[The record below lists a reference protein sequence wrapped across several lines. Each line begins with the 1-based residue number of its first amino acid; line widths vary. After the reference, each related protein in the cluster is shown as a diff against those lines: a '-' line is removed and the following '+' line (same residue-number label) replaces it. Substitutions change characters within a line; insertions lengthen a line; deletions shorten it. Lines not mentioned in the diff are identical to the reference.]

1 MLGMEILVI
10 IGLILLLLVL
20 WIISVQ
26 RKFAVMDGNIQNAMN
41 QIGVQISS
49 RFDALFA
56 VLDLMKGYAADD
68 IQPLMERAA
77 ARRSVITARSAP
89 EEVSEQEQVI
99 EETVKS
105 IRLAAERNPLLCA
118 DKNYTKCMD
127 AVECYGRMVY
137 TSRLIYNDSV
147 TKLNSALGMFPT
159 NVIAGILGFHK
170 REYLSQKGINMGLFS
185 NNKNYVRSA
194 GIRHRGCLQQKY
206 RTHRSVRNAIKNL
219 SAKRQDRS
227 DDHR

>member
-1 MLGMEILVI
+1 
-10 IGLILLLLVL
+10 
-20 WIISVQ
+20 
-26 RKFAVMDGNIQNAMN
+26 
-41 QIGVQISS
+41 
-49 RFDALFA
+49 
-56 VLDLMKGYAADD
+56 
-68 IQPLMERAA
+68 
-77 ARRSVITARSAP
+77 
-89 EEVSEQEQVI
+89 
-99 EETVKS
+99 
-105 IRLAAERNPLLCA
+105 
-118 DKNYTKCMD
+118 MD

-170 REYLSQKGINMGLFS
+170 REYLSQKGGLIWDYS
-185 NNKNYVRSA
+185 VIIKNYVRSA

>member
-56 VLDLMKGYAADD
+56 VLDLMKGY
-68 IQPLMERAA
+68 AA

-170 REYLSQKGINMGLFS
+170 REYLSQKG
-185 NNKNYVRSA
+185 
-194 GIRHRGCLQQKY
+194 
-206 RTHRSVRNAIKNL
+206 
-219 SAKRQDRS
+219 D
-227 DDHR
+227 

>member
-56 VLDLMKGYAADD
+56 VLDLMKGYVADD

-147 TKLNSALGMFPT
+147 TKLNSALGIFPT

-170 REYLSQKGINMGLFS
+170 REYLSQKG
-185 NNKNYVRSA
+185 
-194 GIRHRGCLQQKY
+194 
-206 RTHRSVRNAIKNL
+206 
-219 SAKRQDRS
+219 D
-227 DDHR
+227 

>member
-77 ARRSVITARSAP
+77 SRRSVITARSAP

-105 IRLAAERNPLLCA
+105 IRLAAERNPLLCV

-170 REYLSQKGINMGLFS
+170 REYLSQKG
-185 NNKNYVRSA
+185 
-194 GIRHRGCLQQKY
+194 
-206 RTHRSVRNAIKNL
+206 
-219 SAKRQDRS
+219 D
-227 DDHR
+227 

>member
-68 IQPLMERAA
+68 TQPLMERAA

-105 IRLAAERNPLLCA
+105 IRLAAERNPLYEEIA
-118 DKNYTKCMD
+118 DFTIRTD
-127 AVECYGRMVY
+127 EQSARAVANQIVEQ
-137 TSRLIYNDSV
+137 
-147 TKLNSALGMFPT
+147 
-159 NVIAGILGFHK
+159 LGF
-170 REYLSQKGINMGLFS
+170 
-185 NNKNYVRSA
+185 
-194 GIRHRGCLQQKY
+194 
-206 RTHRSVRNAIKNL
+206 
-219 SAKRQDRS
+219 
-227 DDHR
+227 

>member
-89 EEVSEQEQVI
+89 EEVSEQEQMI

-105 IRLAAERNPLLCA
+105 IRLAAEHNPLLCA

-147 TKLNSALGMFPT
+147 IKLNSAPGMFPT

-170 REYLSQKGINMGLFS
+170 REYLSQKG
-185 NNKNYVRSA
+185 
-194 GIRHRGCLQQKY
+194 
-206 RTHRSVRNAIKNL
+206 
-219 SAKRQDRS
+219 D
-227 DDHR
+227 

>member
-170 REYLSQKGINMGLFS
+170 REYLSFCSKTPLPS
-185 NNKNYVRSA
+185 RASA
-194 GIRHRGCLQQKY
+194 CSFHFPP
-206 RTHRSVRNAIKNL
+206 
-219 SAKRQDRS
+219 
-227 DDHR
+227 

>member
-26 RKFAVMDGNIQNAMN
+26 RKFAVMDGNIQNSMN

-56 VLDLMKGYAADD
+56 VLDLMKGYVADD

-170 REYLSQKGINMGLFS
+170 REYLSQKG
-185 NNKNYVRSA
+185 
-194 GIRHRGCLQQKY
+194 
-206 RTHRSVRNAIKNL
+206 
-219 SAKRQDRS
+219 D
-227 DDHR
+227 

>member
-105 IRLAAERNPLLCA
+105 IRLAAKRNPLLCA
-118 DKNYTKCMD
+118 DKNYTRCMD
-127 AVECYGRMVY
+127 AVECYGRMIY

-147 TKLNSALGMFPT
+147 TKLNSALGIFPT

-170 REYLSQKGINMGLFS
+170 REYLSQKG
-185 NNKNYVRSA
+185 
-194 GIRHRGCLQQKY
+194 
-206 RTHRSVRNAIKNL
+206 
-219 SAKRQDRS
+219 D
-227 DDHR
+227 

>member
-1 MLGMEILVI
+1 MEILVI

-41 QIGVQISS
+41 QIRVQISS

-56 VLDLMKGYAADD
+56 VLDLMKGYVADD

-170 REYLSQKGINMGLFS
+170 REYLSQKG
-185 NNKNYVRSA
+185 
-194 GIRHRGCLQQKY
+194 
-206 RTHRSVRNAIKNL
+206 
-219 SAKRQDRS
+219 D
-227 DDHR
+227 

>member
-1 MLGMEILVI
+1 MEILVI

-56 VLDLMKGYAADD
+56 VLDLMKGYVADD

-159 NVIAGILGFHK
+159 NVIVGILGFHK
-170 REYLSQKGINMGLFS
+170 REYLSQKG
-185 NNKNYVRSA
+185 
-194 GIRHRGCLQQKY
+194 
-206 RTHRSVRNAIKNL
+206 
-219 SAKRQDRS
+219 D
-227 DDHR
+227 

>member
-1 MLGMEILVI
+1 MVDSDKGESQNKHTKEGRILGMEILVI

-127 AVECYGRMVY
+127 EVECYGRMVY

-159 NVIAGILGFHK
+159 NIIAGILGFHK
-170 REYLSQKGINMGLFS
+170 REYLSQKG
-185 NNKNYVRSA
+185 
-194 GIRHRGCLQQKY
+194 
-206 RTHRSVRNAIKNL
+206 
-219 SAKRQDRS
+219 D
-227 DDHR
+227 

>member
-56 VLDLMKGYAADD
+56 VLDLMKGYVADD

-170 REYLSQKGINMGLFS
+170 REYLSQKG
-185 NNKNYVRSA
+185 
-194 GIRHRGCLQQKY
+194 
-206 RTHRSVRNAIKNL
+206 
-219 SAKRQDRS
+219 D
-227 DDHR
+227 

>member
-1 MLGMEILVI
+1 MEILVI

-105 IRLAAERNPLLCA
+105 IRLAAEHNPLLCA

-127 AVECYGRMVY
+127 A
-137 TSRLIYNDSV
+137 
-147 TKLNSALGMFPT
+147 
-159 NVIAGILGFHK
+159 
-170 REYLSQKGINMGLFS
+170 
-185 NNKNYVRSA
+185 
-194 GIRHRGCLQQKY
+194 
-206 RTHRSVRNAIKNL
+206 
-219 SAKRQDRS
+219 
-227 DDHR
+227 

>member
-1 MLGMEILVI
+1 MEILVI

-105 IRLAAERNPLLCA
+105 IRLAEERNPLLCA

-137 TSRLIYNDSV
+137 TSCLIYNDSV

-170 REYLSQKGINMGLFS
+170 REYLSQKG
-185 NNKNYVRSA
+185 
-194 GIRHRGCLQQKY
+194 
-206 RTHRSVRNAIKNL
+206 
-219 SAKRQDRS
+219 D
-227 DDHR
+227 

>member
-1 MLGMEILVI
+1 MLGMEILII

-56 VLDLMKGYAADD
+56 VLDLMKGYVADD

-147 TKLNSALGMFPT
+147 TKLNSALGIFPT

-170 REYLSQKGINMGLFS
+170 REYLSQKG
-185 NNKNYVRSA
+185 
-194 GIRHRGCLQQKY
+194 
-206 RTHRSVRNAIKNL
+206 
-219 SAKRQDRS
+219 D
-227 DDHR
+227 

>member
-1 MLGMEILVI
+1 MEILVI

-105 IRLAAERNPLLCA
+105 IRLAAERNHCSAQIKTIPNVWMRWNVMGA
-118 DKNYTKCMD
+118 WYIP
-127 AVECYGRMVY
+127 AV
-137 TSRLIYNDSV
+137 
-147 TKLNSALGMFPT
+147 
-159 NVIAGILGFHK
+159 
-170 REYLSQKGINMGLFS
+170 
-185 NNKNYVRSA
+185 
-194 GIRHRGCLQQKY
+194 
-206 RTHRSVRNAIKNL
+206 
-219 SAKRQDRS
+219 
-227 DDHR
+227 

>member
-1 MLGMEILVI
+1 MEILVI

-56 VLDLMKGYAADD
+56 VLDLM

-170 REYLSQKGINMGLFS
+170 REYLSQKG
-185 NNKNYVRSA
+185 
-194 GIRHRGCLQQKY
+194 
-206 RTHRSVRNAIKNL
+206 
-219 SAKRQDRS
+219 D
-227 DDHR
+227 

>member
-1 MLGMEILVI
+1 MEILVI

-56 VLDLMKGYAADD
+56 VLDLMK
-68 IQPLMERAA
+68 RAA

-170 REYLSQKGINMGLFS
+170 REYLSQKG
-185 NNKNYVRSA
+185 
-194 GIRHRGCLQQKY
+194 
-206 RTHRSVRNAIKNL
+206 
-219 SAKRQDRS
+219 D
-227 DDHR
+227 

>member
-1 MLGMEILVI
+1 M
-10 IGLILLLLVL
+10 
-20 WIISVQ
+20 Q
-26 RKFAVMDGNIQNAMN
+26 RKLAVMDGNIQNAMN

-170 REYLSQKGINMGLFS
+170 REYLSQKG
-185 NNKNYVRSA
+185 
-194 GIRHRGCLQQKY
+194 
-206 RTHRSVRNAIKNL
+206 
-219 SAKRQDRS
+219 D
-227 DDHR
+227 

>member
-1 MLGMEILVI
+1 MG
-10 IGLILLLLVL
+10 
-20 WIISVQ
+20 
-26 RKFAVMDGNIQNAMN
+26 RKNVRYGNLDHDWFDPAFTCSLDHFRAAEVCGDG
-41 QIGVQISS
+41 
-49 RFDALFA
+49 R
-56 VLDLMKGYAADD
+56 KYPKCHAADD
-68 IQPLMERAA
+68 TQPLMERAA

-105 IRLAAERNPLLCA
+105 IRLTAKRNPLFCA

-147 TKLNSALGMFPT
+147 TKLNSELGIFPT

-170 REYLSQKGINMGLFS
+170 REYLSQDI
-185 NNKNYVRSA
+185 
-194 GIRHRGCLQQKY
+194 
-206 RTHRSVRNAIKNL
+206 
-219 SAKRQDRS
+219 
-227 DDHR
+227 

>member
-1 MLGMEILVI
+1 MEILVI

-89 EEVSEQEQVI
+89 EEVSEQVI

-118 DKNYTKCMD
+118 DKKYTKCMD

-170 REYLSQKGINMGLFS
+170 REYLSQKG
-185 NNKNYVRSA
+185 
-194 GIRHRGCLQQKY
+194 
-206 RTHRSVRNAIKNL
+206 
-219 SAKRQDRS
+219 D
-227 DDHR
+227 